1 MTPLPANLAQNPRL
15 SAWVAVD
22 PDGVLTVR
30 TGKVELGQGAVTA
43 LAAIAAAELDVPL
56 AALRVVAG
64 DTSVAPNEGVTAGS
78 LSIEHGGAAIRVASA
93 MVRTLFVEAAAAR
106 LGCSTDEVTLS
117 DGRFVGPGG
126 NDGPGYG
133 DLAVDVD
140 LDSWERHIAINLTGT
155 FYGCRAAIPALAAS
169 GEAAT
174 IVNVGSML
182 AQRAAG
188 GMAAY
193 CASKAGVTH
202 LTKSVALDLAERGL
216 NIRANTVHPGAI
228 RTPMYGRYLNAG
240 GATPEEIDAA
250 MVSAHP
256 MGRVGEPEEVAK
268 AILFLSCEDSSFTSG
283 TDLNVDG
290 ASAIRS

>member
-1 MTPLPANLAQNPRL
+1 MGRM
-15 SAWVAVD
+15 S
-22 PDGVLTVR
+22 
-30 TGKVELGQGAVTA
+30 GKVALISGGAEGIGGTVARMIVAEGGSVMLGDLQLDKAKA
-43 LAAIAAAELDVPL
+43 LAAELGPNADAVQLDV
-56 AALRVVAG
+56 R
-64 DTSVAPNEGVTAGS
+64 
-78 LSIEHGGAAIRVASA
+78 
-93 MVRTLFVEAAAAR
+93 
-106 LGCSTDEVTLS
+106 
-117 DGRFVGPGG
+117 
-126 NDGPGYG
+126 
-133 DLAVDVD
+133 DLAQWDAAVAATLARFGKLTTLCNIAGISEPGNTVDVD
-140 LDSWERHIAINLTGT
+140 LDSWNRHIAINLTGT

-240 GATPEEIDAA
+240 GATPAEIDAV

-256 MGRVGEPEEVAK
+256 LGRVGEPEEVAK
-268 AILFLSCEDSSFTSG
+268 AIVFLSCEDSSFTSG

>member
-1 MTPLPANLAQNPRL
+1 M
-15 SAWVAVD
+15 
-22 PDGVLTVR
+22 GKM
-30 TGKVELGQGAVTA
+30 TGKVALISGGAEGIGGMVARMIVAEGGRVMLGDLQLDKAQA
-43 LAAIAAAELDVPL
+43 LAAELGPNADAVLLDVRDL
-56 AALRVVAG
+56 AQW
-64 DTSVAPNEGVTAGS
+64 
-78 LSIEHGGAAIRVASA
+78 
-93 MVRTLFVEAAAAR
+93 EAAVAA
-106 LGCSTDEVTLS
+106 TLA
-117 DGRFVGPGG
+117 RFGKLTTLCNIAGISEPG
-126 NDGPGYG
+126 NT
-133 DLAVDVD
+133 VDVD
-140 LDSWERHIAINLTGT
+140 LDSWNRHIAINLTGT

-174 IVNVGSML
+174 IVNIGSML
-182 AQRAAG
+182 AHRAAG

-193 CASKAGVTH
+193 CASKAGVMH

-228 RTPMYGRYLNAG
+228 RTPMYNRYLNAG
-240 GATPEEIDAA
+240 GAAPEEIETVMAA
-250 MVSAHP
+250 AHP